1 MSSWP
6 VLIVVRS
13 HYFVLKH
20 EILIHVTNWHFV
32 CEVTN
37 EIDHEF
43 RTDCRCRTFRSVEL
57 VKDGQIFGDWFE
69 DSYFLIPSI
78 RDILLIRVAPVCV
91 TIVSFEVS
99 SVVLK
104 DELLVNP
111 PSFVHNLVDPF
122 LKIIV
127 PVVS

>member
-1 MSSWP
+1 MSGRP

-13 HYFVLKH
+13 HYLVLKH
-20 EILIHVTNWHFV
+20 EILIHVTNRHFV
-32 CEVTN
+32 SEMTN

-43 RTDCRCRTFRSVEL
+43 RTDCCCRAFRNVEL
-57 VKDGQIFGDWFE
+57 VEDGQIFGDWFE